1 MKASETTFQPIIEGT
16 KQYVVP
22 LFQRPYSWTKKE
34 WDVLWDDLVWL
45 CENNE
50 PKSHFIGSIVTMPT
64 ISVPQGVSKYLL
76 IDGQQRL
83 TTIFILLIVLR
94 DLAKTSEAGG
104 QLADEIQVTM
114 LVNQFKKDDD
124 FFKLLPT
131 QVDRDN
137 FKNLIKGEHQKSNNP
152 LNDCYTYFERK
163 IKQTGLEIETLAK
176 VITTRLS
183 SVGIVLD
190 FDDNPHLVF
199 ESLNAKGRN
208 LTQADLIRNYFFMR
222 IHVDD
227 QEKYHLKYWDPM
239 QSALGDELT
248 EFVRHYLM
256 KDGSFVKQNE
266 IYFTLKDRIGQSDAV
281 QALRDMSSYSV
292 YYKKIIDP
300 VSETNTNIRSYL
312 FRLNRLEVTT
322 AYPFLLNCYRDYED
336 GRLSQ
341 NDFLETIKLIENFII
356 RRFVCNIPTNQ
367 LNKIFPS
374 LYSQIII
381 RNSSS
386 FVDGVRQNLQSRDY
400 PKDTEFRQRLVDAK
414 LYGAGE
420 RLAKTKFIL
429 ETLEIAHAHKESTVF
444 ENLTV
449 EHVMPQTI
457 TESWKQHLGEDWQA
471 DHELYLNVLGN
482 LTLTAYNS
490 ELSNAPFLMKKQY
503 LIKSHL
509 ELNKYF
515 EQFIAWRKE
524 NIEARSNYL
533 AVKALKV
540 WSYFGDESVQATTSS
555 EVTGKIPKSVTI
567 LGTKLAVSSWRDVLT
582 ATLSTLSE
590 LEPELFENLALEYPR
605 FIGKD
610 NARFVKSRQLNSG
623 HFIEINLSAQNI
635 YRFCVQA
642 IETVGLSVE
651 DWVVET
657 L

>member
-64 ISVPQGVSKYLL
+64 ISVPQGISKYLL

-83 TTIFILLIVLR
+83 TTIFVLLIVLR
-94 DLAKTSEAGG
+94 DLAKISESGG

-137 FKNLIKGEHQKSNNP
+137 FKNLIKGDAQKLNNP
-152 LNDCYTYFERK
+152 LNDCYIYFERK
-163 IKQTGLEIETLAK
+163 IKQTGLEIGNLAK

-222 IHVDD
+222 IHVDE
-227 QEKYHLKYWDPM
+227 QEKYHLKYWEPM

-266 IYFTLKDRIGQSDAV
+266 IYFTLKDRIGQSDAI
-281 QALRDMSSYSV
+281 QALRDMSSYSA

-300 VSETNTNIRSYL
+300 LNEADKNIRSYL
-312 FRLNRLEVTT
+312 SRLNRLEVTT

-336 GRLSQ
+336 GRLAQ
-341 NDFLETIKLIENFII
+341 NDFLETIKVIENFII

-381 RNSSS
+381 RNSSN

-400 PKDTEFRQRLVDAK
+400 PKDAEFRQRLVDAK

-429 ETLEIAHAHKESTVF
+429 ETLETAHDHKESPVF

-457 TESWKQHLGEDWQA
+457 TESWKQHLGDDWQA

-515 EQFIAWRKE
+515 GQFIAWRKE
-524 NIEARSNYL
+524 NIEDRSNYL
-533 AVKALKV
+533 AIKALKV
-540 WSYFGDESVQATTSS
+540 WRYFGDESVQTTTSS

-567 LGTKLAVSSWRDVLT
+567 LGTKLSVSSWRDVLT

-590 LEPELFENLALEYPR
+590 LEPELFEKLASEYPR
-605 FIGKD
+605 FISKD
-610 NARFVKSRQLNSG
+610 NTRFIKSRQLNSG
-623 HFIEINLSAQNI
+623 YFIEINLSAQNI

-642 IETVGLSVE
+642 LETVGLSVE
-651 DWVVET
+651 DWIVET